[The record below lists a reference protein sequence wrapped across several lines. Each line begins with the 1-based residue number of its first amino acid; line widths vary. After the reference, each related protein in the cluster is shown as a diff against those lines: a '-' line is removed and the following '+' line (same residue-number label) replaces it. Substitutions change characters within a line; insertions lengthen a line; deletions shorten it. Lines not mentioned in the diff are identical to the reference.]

1 MTRHS
6 PPPTASDSPVP
17 PQEQQ
22 ILIAGA
28 GLVGLTAA
36 IALARAGFAVTL
48 LDRGEVERVSDG
60 LLTTALAAGTKQL
73 LAELQVWDA
82 GVLNPS
88 PILQIQVAQGAAGG
102 QRHLGLIDWSVRD
115 SASGQATVQAATQ
128 ENPQATPHA
137 MGYIVE
143 NHLLRRHLLNHL
155 QQLGVQMVGGFTVA
169 AVEADNFGI
178 SLLASDGRRL
188 LGALVLA
195 ADGRNSALRDLLK
208 IGCRRHDYHQT
219 ALVAVMAHSQPH
231 DQVAYEYFMAGGP
244 LALLPMHN
252 NHSQVVW
259 NLPTAKAE
267 AFKALSTESADAF
280 ASLLQQHFPWLG
292 NLSLASAVQAY
303 PLNLVR
309 ANRLHAP
316 RAFLLGD
323 AAHGIHPIAGQGF
336 NLAVRGLN
344 ILRQELVTARQLGM
358 AWWDQP
364 TLSAADKQQS
374 RHAARMITAT
384 HQLNALFETNLWP
397 IRVGRGLGLNL
408 VNHLPPLKQFFMN
421 QAMGL

>member
-1 MTRHS
+1 MTKPAADQLSGAKS
-6 PPPTASDSPVP
+6 PA
-17 PQEQQ
+17 QEQQ

-73 LAELQVWDA
+73 FGELQVWDA
-82 GVLNPS
+82 GALNPS
-88 PILQIQVAQGAAGG
+88 PIMQIQVAQGAAGG

-115 SASGQATVQAATQ
+115 SANGQ
-128 ENPQATPHA
+128 A

-155 QQLGVQMVGGFTVA
+155 QQLGVQMVGGFTVT
-169 AVEADNFGI
+169 AVAADNFGI
-178 SLLASDGRRL
+178 SLLASDGRHLR
-188 LGALVLA
+188 GALVLA
-195 ADGRNSALRDLLK
+195 ADGRSSTLRDLLK

-280 ASLLQQHFPWLG
+280 ASLLQHHFPWLG
-292 NLSLASAVQAY
+292 QLSLVSAVQAY

-364 TLSAADKQQS
+364 SLMAADRLQS
-374 RHAARMITAT
+374 RQAGRMIMAT
-384 HQLNALFETNLWP
+384 HQLNALFETNLLP
-397 IRVGRGLGLNL
+397 IRLGRGLGLNL

>member
-1 MTRHS
+1 MTKPAADQLSGAKS
-6 PPPTASDSPVP
+6 PL
-17 PQEQQ
+17 QEQQ

-188 LGALVLA
+188 L
-195 ADGRNSALRDLLK
+195 R
-208 IGCRRHDYHQT
+208 
-219 ALVAVMAHSQPH
+219 
-231 DQVAYEYFMAGGP
+231 
-244 LALLPMHN
+244 
-252 NHSQVVW
+252 
-259 NLPTAKAE
+259 
-267 AFKALSTESADAF
+267 
-280 ASLLQQHFPWLG
+280 
-292 NLSLASAVQAY
+292 
-303 PLNLVR
+303 
-309 ANRLHAP
+309 
-316 RAFLLGD
+316 
-323 AAHGIHPIAGQGF
+323 
-336 NLAVRGLN
+336 
-344 ILRQELVTARQLGM
+344 
-358 AWWDQP
+358 
-364 TLSAADKQQS
+364 
-374 RHAARMITAT
+374 
-384 HQLNALFETNLWP
+384 
-397 IRVGRGLGLNL
+397 
-408 VNHLPPLKQFFMN
+408 
-421 QAMGL
+421 

>member
-1 MTRHS
+1 MTKPAADQLSGAKS
-6 PPPTASDSPVP
+6 PL
-17 PQEQQ
+17 QEQQ

-82 GVLNPS
+82 GALNPS

-128 ENPQATPHA
+128 DNPQATPHA

-155 QQLGVQMVGGFTVA
+155 QQLGVQMVGGFTVTAVA
-169 AVEADNFGI
+169 ADDFGI
-178 SLLASDGRRL
+178 SLQASDGRQLR
-188 LGALVLA
+188 GALVLA

-208 IGCRRHDYHQT
+208 IGCHRHDYHQT

-259 NLPTAKAE
+259 NLPTAKAD

-292 NLSLASAVQAY
+292 QLSLVSAVQAY

-358 AWWDQP
+358 AWWNQP
-364 TLSAADKQQS
+364 TLMAADKQQS
-374 RHAARMITAT
+374 RQAGRMIMAT
-384 HQLNALFETNLWP
+384 HQLNALFETNLLP

>member
-1 MTRHS
+1 MSKPAADQLSGTTS
-6 PPPTASDSPVP
+6 PA
-17 PQEQQ
+17 QEQQ

-48 LDRGEVERVSDG
+48 LDRGEVGRVSDG

-73 LAELQVWDA
+73 FDELQVWDA
-82 GVLNPS
+82 GALNPS
-88 PILQIQVAQGAAGG
+88 PIMQIQVAQGAAGG

-115 SASGQATVQAATQ
+115 SANGQATVHA
-128 ENPQATPHA
+128 PPHA

-155 QQLGVQMVGGFTVA
+155 QQLGVQMVGGFTVTAVA
-169 AVEADNFGI
+169 ADDFGI
-178 SLLASDGRRL
+178 SLQASDGRQLR
-188 LGALVLA
+188 GALVLA

-231 DQVAYEYFMAGGP
+231 DQGAYEYFMAGGP

-252 NHSQVVW
+252 NHSQLVW

-267 AFKALSTESADAF
+267 AFKALSTESANAF
-280 ASLLQQHFPWLG
+280 ASLLQHHFPWLG
-292 NLSLASAVQAY
+292 QLSLVSAVQAY

-309 ANRLHAP
+309 ADRLHAP

-344 ILRQELVTARQLGM
+344 ILRRELVTARQLGM

-364 TLSAADKQQS
+364 TLMAADKLQS
-374 RHAARMITAT
+374 RQAGRMIMAT
-384 HQLNALFETNLWP
+384 HQLNALFETNLLP
-397 IRVGRGLGLNL
+397 IRLGRGLGLNL

>member
-1 MTRHS
+1 MTKPAADQLS
-6 PPPTASDSPVP
+6 GTTSSA
-17 PQEQQ
+17 QEQQ

-73 LAELQVWDA
+73 FDELQVWDA
-82 GVLNPS
+82 GALNPS
-88 PILQIQVAQGAAGG
+88 PIMQIQVAQGAAGG

-115 SASGQATVQAATQ
+115 SANGQATPHA
-128 ENPQATPHA
+128 PPHA

-155 QQLGVQMVGGFTVA
+155 QQLGVQMVGGFTVTAVA
-169 AVEADNFGI
+169 ADDFGI
-178 SLLASDGRRL
+178 SLQASDSRQLR
-188 LGALVLA
+188 GALLLA
-195 ADGRNSALRDLLK
+195 ADGRNSTLRDLLK

-252 NHSQVVW
+252 NHSQLVW
-259 NLPTAKAE
+259 NLPTAKAD

-280 ASLLQQHFPWLG
+280 ASLLQHHFPWLG
-292 NLSLASAVQAY
+292 QLSLVSAVQAY

-344 ILRQELVTARQLGM
+344 ILRRELVTARQLGM

-364 TLSAADKQQS
+364 TLMAADRLQS
-374 RHAARMITAT
+374 RQAGRMIMAT
-384 HQLNALFETNLWP
+384 HQLNALFETNLLP
-397 IRVGRGLGLNL
+397 IRLGRGLGLNL

>member
-1 MTRHS
+1 MSKPATDQLSGTTS
-6 PPPTASDSPVP
+6 PA
-17 PQEQQ
+17 QEQQ

-60 LLTTALAAGTKQL
+60 LLTTALAAGTKRLFDQ
-73 LAELQVWDA
+73 LQVWDA
-82 GVLNPS
+82 GALNPS
-88 PILQIQVAQGAAGG
+88 PIMQIQVAQGAAGG

-115 SASGQATVQAATQ
+115 SANGQATILD
-128 ENPQATPHA
+128 NPLDNPHATPHA

-155 QQLGVQMVGGFTVA
+155 QQLGVQMVGGFTVTAVA
-169 AVEADNFGI
+169 ADDFGI
-178 SLLASDGRRL
+178 SLQASDGRQLR
-188 LGALVLA
+188 GALLLA
-195 ADGRNSALRDLLK
+195 ADGRNSTLRDLLK
-208 IGCRRHDYHQT
+208 IGCRHHDYHQT

-252 NHSQVVW
+252 NHSQLVW

-280 ASLLQQHFPWLG
+280 ASLLQHHFPWLG
-292 NLSLASAVQAY
+292 QLSLVSAVQAY

-309 ANRLHAP
+309 ADRLHAP

-344 ILRQELVTARQLGM
+344 ILRRELVAARQLGM

-364 TLSAADKQQS
+364 SLMAADKQQS
-374 RHAARMITAT
+374 RQAARMIMAT
-384 HQLNALFETNLWP
+384 HQLNALFETNLLP
-397 IRVGRGLGLNL
+397 IRLGRGLGLNL